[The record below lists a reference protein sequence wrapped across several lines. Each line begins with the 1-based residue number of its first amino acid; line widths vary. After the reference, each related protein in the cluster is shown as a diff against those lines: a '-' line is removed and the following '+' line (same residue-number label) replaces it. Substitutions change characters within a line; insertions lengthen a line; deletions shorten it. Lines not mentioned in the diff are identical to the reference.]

1 MAQLTGS
8 AQAPSLPRRE
18 YNGNARQRFSAAAM
32 EPLDYGRECEL
43 LLKRIAAVAG

>member
-1 MAQLTGS
+1 MHGQGMTAG
-8 AQAPSLPRRE
+8 RCCRE
-18 YNGNARQRFSAAAM
+18 YNGNARQRFSVASM